1 MFTFIHSSKLL
12 NTPSFDSVQLV
23 RNNGSNYWNL
33 SRAKANQGPV
43 MSEAN
48 ILKMAQG
55 YWAADLKVKY
65 LEEWVDRY
73 PDSTTKSL
81 QSLLKRRGL
90 LTNEAVK

>member
-1 MFTFIHSSKLL
+1 MFTHNHSAELLSKPNLAEIAL
-12 NTPSFDSVQLV
+12 S
-23 RNNGSNYWNL
+23 NGINYWNL
-33 SRAKANQGPV
+33 GRAKANQEPV

-65 LEEWVDRY
+65 LEGWVDRY

-81 QSLLKRRGL
+81 YMLMNRRGL
-90 LTNEAVK
+90 LEAQK